1 MNADLAIVLCL
12 LAAAVAMFLINKPRM
27 DAVALIMLTVLPF
40 TGVISMGE
48 ALAGFSDSNIVLI
61 AVLFVMGECGIGSP
75 NVNTGCGFDREVI
88 VPTESTELHA
98 GDVLLVDLFRPDVSV
113 EALRERYALEVL
125 PLRGEYFADRSQE
138 IGMAEVKL
146 TATSELAVKTIVESK
161 FRTRFGL
168 TMIGLRH

>member
-1 MNADLAIVLCL
+1 MWYRLAEREHRLRVPAESPLDGKTGGELDLRSTSGASIVAIE
-12 LAAAVAMFLINKPRM
+12 R
-27 DAVALIMLTVLPF
+27 
-40 TGVISMGE
+40 SRR
-48 ALAGFSDSNIVLI
+48 
-61 AVLFVMGECGIGSP
+61 
-75 NVNTGCGFDREVI
+75 FDREVI

>member
-1 MNADLAIVLCL
+1 
-12 LAAAVAMFLINKPRM
+12 
-27 DAVALIMLTVLPF
+27 
-40 TGVISMGE
+40 
-48 ALAGFSDSNIVLI
+48 
-61 AVLFVMGECGIGSP
+61 
-75 NVNTGCGFDREVI
+75 
-88 VPTESTELHA
+88 
-98 GDVLLVDLFRPDVSV
+98 VSV

>member
-1 MNADLAIVLCL
+1 VWYRLAEREHRLRVPAESPLDGKTGGELDLRSTSGASIVAIE
-12 LAAAVAMFLINKPRM
+12 R
-27 DAVALIMLTVLPF
+27 
-40 TGVISMGE
+40 SRR
-48 ALAGFSDSNIVLI
+48 
-61 AVLFVMGECGIGSP
+61 
-75 NVNTGCGFDREVI
+75 FDREVI

>member
-1 MNADLAIVLCL
+1 
-12 LAAAVAMFLINKPRM
+12 
-27 DAVALIMLTVLPF
+27 
-40 TGVISMGE
+40 
-48 ALAGFSDSNIVLI
+48 
-61 AVLFVMGECGIGSP
+61 
-75 NVNTGCGFDREVI
+75 VI

-146 TATSELAVKTIVESK
+146 TATSELAVKTIVESI

>member
-1 MNADLAIVLCL
+1 
-12 LAAAVAMFLINKPRM
+12 
-27 DAVALIMLTVLPF
+27 
-40 TGVISMGE
+40 
-48 ALAGFSDSNIVLI
+48 
-61 AVLFVMGECGIGSP
+61 
-75 NVNTGCGFDREVI
+75 VI

>member
-1 MNADLAIVLCL
+1 M
-12 LAAAVAMFLINKPRM
+12 
-27 DAVALIMLTVLPF
+27 
-40 TGVISMGE
+40 
-48 ALAGFSDSNIVLI
+48 
-61 AVLFVMGECGIGSP
+61 
-75 NVNTGCGFDREVI
+75 I